1 MVMVK
6 KLGSYLY
13 QLSHLIN
20 CEKRFS
26 FVINSLSFLH
36 DEYTHHK
43 GGPADKGLRKW

>member
-43 GGPADKGLRKW
+43 VVLQIRV